1 MLISHKIQLSPNNK
15 QATYFAKAAGVARFA
30 YNWGLE
36 KWKEQYNKHKENKAN
51 PMPSQ
56 LSLRRHL
63 NSIKKEQFPW
73 MLEVT
78 KNAPQ
83 MALIYLGKSFNNFF
97 RGTAKY
103 PKFHKKGIHDSFSL
117 TNDQFAINNSKIRI
131 PHIGWVNMRESL
143 RFFGKIMSATITRV
157 ADKWFVS
164 VTVEI
169 QENPHLQK
177 AKNQGAV
184 GVDLGVSNLATLSTG
199 EYIPGV
205 KSHKLLLTKLRR
217 LSRSLSR
224 KQKGSN
230 NRNKARIKIA
240 KLHFRIKNLRLDC
253 LHKLTTRLTSCFH
266 TIGIEDLNVK
276 GMLKNHK
283 LARAIADMGFYEFR
297 RQLEYKANW
306 RGGVV
311 VIADRFF
318 HSRKLCS
325 DCDHKVEKMPLSIR
339 KWSCDNCKSNHD
351 RDINAA
357 INLKNYAVSSTVKAC
372 GEESSGF
379 DSRIK
384 VKLSSVKQESN
395 TKLAC
400 I

>member
-1 MLISHKIQLSPNNK
+1 MLISHKIELSPNNK
-15 QATYFAKAAGVARFA
+15 QATYFSKAAGVARFA

-36 KWKEQYNKHKENKAN
+36 NWKEQYKKHKENKTN
-51 PMPSQ
+51 PKPSQ
-56 LSLRRHL
+56 LSLRRSL

-205 KSHKLLLTKLRR
+205 KSHKLLLTKLR
-217 LSRSLSR
+217 S
-224 KQKGSN
+224 Q
-230 NRNKARIKIA
+230 
-240 KLHFRIKNLRLDC
+240 
-253 LHKLTTRLTSCFH
+253 
-266 TIGIEDLNVK
+266 
-276 GMLKNHK
+276 
-283 LARAIADMGFYEFR
+283 
-297 RQLEYKANW
+297 
-306 RGGVV
+306 
-311 VIADRFF
+311 
-318 HSRKLCS
+318 
-325 DCDHKVEKMPLSIR
+325 
-339 KWSCDNCKSNHD
+339 
-351 RDINAA
+351 
-357 INLKNYAVSSTVKAC
+357 
-372 GEESSGF
+372 
-379 DSRIK
+379 
-384 VKLSSVKQESN
+384 
-395 TKLAC
+395 
-400 I
+400 